1 MEQDN
6 SFLNPL
12 EIEVD
17 ILPEAREILEQMK
30 GISGASERQIVE
42 YCLAVGNTVMLKQRG
57 GYQIVFISNEKLSTQ
72 VSGNP
77 DKLENYNV
85 TLDKVSRERD

>member
-1 MEQDN
+1 MQDDR
-6 SFLNPL
+6 SLNPL
-12 EIEVD
+12 EIKVD
-17 ILPEAREILEQMK
+17 ILPGAREILEQMK
-30 GISGASERQIVE
+30 RISGASEQQIVE

-57 GYQIVFISNEKLSTQ
+57 GYQIVFIPNEKLSAQ

-85 TLDKVSRERD
+85 TLHKVSAEGD